1 MITGDLVRLEIRP
14 TRRTRIIL
22 EKFKPGALLA
32 QLAPPGFSF
41 FYRVTLN
48 GEIKSCTEDAM
59 EARESFR
66 DCCRWSVTA

>member
-41 FYRVTLN
+41 FYRVSLN
-48 GEIKSCTEDAM
+48 GELKCCTEDPL

-66 DCCRWSVTA
+66 DSLRWAVTV